1 VRDVSKASGRK
12 LLSVEHKGTGEK
24 RQQGLLTRQLSRNSA
39 SGGVGLSGRYG
50 EVERGQCLL
59 SNLFNANT
67 INTYMQFTFDPRK
80 DGANIAKHGL
90 SLSDAPLVFN
100 AINKLTIESPRGDEN
115 RLMDVAMVEVASVV
129 LVLVY
134 VLREPN
140 EVRAISLR
148 RASKQERTLYAQ
160 NSH

>member
-1 VRDVSKASGRK
+1 
-12 LLSVEHKGTGEK
+12 
-24 RQQGLLTRQLSRNSA
+24 
-39 SGGVGLSGRYG
+39 
-50 EVERGQCLL
+50 
-59 SNLFNANT
+59 
-67 INTYMQFTFDPRK
+67 MQFTCDPRK
-80 DGANIAKHGL
+80 DAANIIKHGL

-100 AINKLTIESPRGDEN
+100 APDKLTIESNRTDEA
-115 RLMDVAMVEVASVV
+115 RLMDVAMVEVAGVVLV

-160 NSH
+160 NTL